1 MSARQELWKLYEQW
15 RSLTEA
21 EAEAIRSSSWG
32 RLSEWQDAKF
42 KLRQELIQ
50 ATEAFQTEQVCN
62 QLNREELECQFRT
75 LIGELILLETRNGE
89 LLAVRQQA
97 AKLEQMEM
105 DRTHRNLRQI
115 QRSYAP
121 PRSALWQSYS

>member
-1 MSARQELWKLYEQW
+1 MSARQELWNLYEQW
-15 RSLTEA
+15 RGLTEA
-21 EAEAIRSSSWG
+21 EAEAIRSASWG

-42 KLRQELIQ
+42 RLQQEIIQ

-62 QLNREELECQFRT
+62 ELNREELECQFRT

-89 LLAVRQQA
+89 LLAVRRQS
-97 AKLEQMEM
+97 AKREQMEM
-105 DRTHRNLRQI
+105 DRSHRNLRQI

-121 PRSALWQSYS
+121 QRSVLWQSYS